1 MTRVLTNDR
10 MDSVL
15 EGIKDIQSIL
25 DDAKESIEGG
35 VHLRLCNATLAAYQR
50 AEAVSGVK
58 DDRGSVPSEDED
70 DDYEVESDEEPDRE
84 RTEDDME
91 LNELS
96 ELWCENFDFG
106 SERAMMPIGGLIETI
121 VLGCEAK
128 RVCAAVRV
136 LNRALHN
143 AKPDDPADAEKLL
156 QWKEELIAD
165 RAIRVCAEILEKVDD
180 RVFHNENHDEH
191 WLYSIVCDEILEL
204 FVRLGKDDALFRTK
218 MRRNGVLKGMRE
230 YLKERPDCIAG
241 RAVLDMFPLRP

>member
-1 MTRVLTNDR
+1 

-35 VHLRLCNATLAAYQR
+35 VHLRLCNATLAAYKR
-50 AEAVSGVK
+50 AEALSGAK
-58 DDRGSVPSEDED
+58 EEDP
-70 DDYEVESDEEPDRE
+70 SDEEGVSGASDEEEEEEPERE

-96 ELWCENFDFG
+96 ELWECHFDHG
-106 SERAMMPIGGLIETI
+106 SDRAVMGLGGLIETI
-121 VLGCEAK
+121 TMDEEPK

-136 LNRALHN
+136 LNRALRD

-156 QWKEELIAD
+156 QWKEELVAE
-165 RAIRVCAEILEKVDD
+165 RAILVCGEILEKVDSRD
-180 RVFHNENHDEH
+180 FNNENHDEH
-191 WLYSIVCDEILEL
+191 WLYDIICDEILEL

-218 MRRNGVLKGMRE
+218 MRRNGVLKGLRE
-230 YLKERPDCIAG
+230 YMKERPNCRDAL
-241 RAVLDMFPLRP
+241 AVLDMFPLRP